1 MAREKEVM
9 GELNMIMV
17 NTINIT
23 YHTIIKMPAYREDK
37 SMENMGMGDL
47 NMDMMTIS
55 NNFWL

>member
-37 SMENMGMGDL
+37 NMENMGMGDL

-55 NNFWL
+55 NNF

>member
-23 YHTIIKMPAYREDK
+23 YHTIIKMPAYREDRWTD
-37 SMENMGMGDL
+37 GQIDRL
-47 NMDMMTIS
+47 TD
-55 NNFWL
+55 